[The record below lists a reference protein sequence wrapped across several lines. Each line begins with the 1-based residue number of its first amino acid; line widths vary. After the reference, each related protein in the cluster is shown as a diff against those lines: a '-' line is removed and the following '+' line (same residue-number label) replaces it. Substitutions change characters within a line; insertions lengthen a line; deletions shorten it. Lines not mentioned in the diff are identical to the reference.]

1 MNYTFRIVDIKLRIF
16 LFVRKCV
23 CGGGGGICLFCF
35 LFKCSTKMNKIYSIN
50 IQFKKNQFKN
60 PRKLNKNLCRK
71 VLIELKSDAL
81 VLCFVYKVLRIIFC
95 IF

>member
-35 LFKCSTKMNKIYSIN
+35 LFKCSTKMNKIYSIT
-50 IQFKKNQFKN
+50 IQFKKFK
-60 PRKLNKNLCRK
+60 
-71 VLIELKSDAL
+71 
-81 VLCFVYKVLRIIFC
+81 IIRENETKIC
-95 IF
+95 VERY